1 MRVVLLG
8 RDSEEDAAII
18 RSLNA
23 AGCSAVC
30 VTSSTALYLEL
41 LRAPTDSVVLDIEG
55 DPEEARRILSH
66 LRSYESTRDIGIVAL
81 GLPRDAMY
89 RVEALSSGADI
100 YLAKPIHLQELTVYL
115 KNIERRR
122 RHVVANPE
130 RVCWRLLQSEWR
142 LVAPSGAQITLS
154 HLEHSFIQIVAKN
167 AGKPVKR
174 KDIVTTAFGKDPL
187 SYDNRRL
194 EAVVSRLRRKVHRA
208 YPLSQPIRV
217 VHSIGYVFTE
227 AIICA

>member
-1 MRVVLLG
+1 MRIVLLG
-8 RDSEEDAAII
+8 RDCEEDADIVGG
-18 RSLNA
+18 LNA
-23 AGCSAVC
+23 AGFAAVR
-30 VTSSTALYLEL
+30 VTNSTSLYLEL
-41 LRAPTDSVVLDIEG
+41 LRTPTDSVILDIENE
-55 DPEEARRILSH
+55 PEEARRVLRH
-66 LRSYESTRDIGIVAL
+66 LRSYESTQDMGIIAL
-81 GLPRDAMY
+81 GMPRDASY
-89 RVEALSSGADI
+89 RIEALSSGADI
-100 YLAKPIHLQELTVYL
+100 YLPRPIHIQELAVYL

-122 RHVVANPE
+122 QPVEASVD
-130 RVCWRLLQSEWR
+130 RVCWRLVQSEWR

-167 AGKPVKR
+167 AGKPVR
-174 KDIVTTAFGKDPL
+174 RRDIVTTAFGKDPL

-227 AIICA
+227 AIVCA